1 MTTADASAELRWLDL
16 DRAVR
21 RRVARAVRKGRR
33 IEDPRDAALAVG
45 YAEASTGSRAAAV
58 CAPSTSCSACWLIV
72 TWTWPVTS
80 LLYPALG
87 FGFLRPR
94 TPALRRRLTAAREA
108 NAELAAEWE
117 PYSGSRTATRAFLAV
132 PQHASP
138 ARRGRV
144 RCAQASLGGRR
155 EHDLRAGGDAPETA
169 SRAEARSGRIG
180 ATEDPDRA
188 GGARVAR
195 RPRGRGGPHTARIAA
210 RSPGADTRSSSTSGC
225 SPRPATRACRLN
237 DHSERGRASA
247 RRPSPD
253 AWARRPARASEG
265 HT

>member
-94 TPALRRRLTAAREA
+94 TPVLRRRLTAAREA
-108 NAELAAEWE
+108 NAELAAEW
-117 PYSGSRTATRAFLAV
+117 SLT
-132 PQHASP
+132 P
-138 ARRGRV
+138 ARVRLPGHSWLYPSTRRRRV
-144 RCAQASLGGRR
+144 MVASVVHKRHWAAAANTICAREETRLRR
-155 EHDLRAGGDAPETA
+155 LQEQRLRSA
-169 SRAEARSGRIG
+169 RIG

-210 RSPGADTRSSSTSGC
+210 QSPGADSRSSSTSGC